1 MTIDALPEAPSTS
14 DPENFDSEADA
25 FVAALSNFVTQFN
38 TDIAALNNLST
49 TSTSVT
55 SNTIGTGSK
64 SFTVQASKS
73 YFVGMSLTIARTAA
87 PANRMFGVVTSY
99 NSTTGAL
106 VVTSQ
111 ASEGSGTFT
120 DWTITLGFNGVISAG
135 QIGSESISQPSLL
148 AALRKQF
155 NQTQNFRLTLTTGV
169 PVTTADVTG
178 ATTIYCTPYRGNT
191 IALYDGTNWNMRTS
205 SEFSLALGVLTASR
219 PYDVF
224 CYDNAGVPTLEFT
237 AWTNDTTRATALV
250 MQDGVLSK
258 TGALTRRYLGTFY
271 TTATTTTEDSATKRL
286 LINYY
291 HQVERPLNNSFTAN
305 RNATNTSY
313 AEISSEIRCQFLT
326 HLQNPVAVNINGACA
341 VNAGNVAIATSI
353 AFDGTTA
360 ENAYC
365 SAQNTTGGNANP
377 IGLSLIKGGLSEG
390 FHYVTL
396 IGLVASATG
405 TWTGSGT
412 AGTRT
417 AINGFIKG

>member
-1 MTIDALPEAPSTS
+1 MTITALPQAPSTS
-14 DPENFDSEADA
+14 DPENFDSEADT
-25 FVAALSNFVTQFN
+25 FVAALSTMVTEFN
-38 TDIAALNNLST
+38 TDIALLNTIST
-49 TSTSVT
+49 QSTSVT

-64 SFTVQASKS
+64 SFTVQTSKS
-73 YFVGMSLTIARTAA
+73 YFQGMSLTIARTAA
-87 PANRMFGVVTSY
+87 ASNRMFAVVDSY
-99 NSTTGAL
+99 NSGTGAL

-120 DWTITLGFNGVISAG
+120 DWTITLGYNGVVSQA
-135 QIGSESISQPSLL
+135 QIDTS
-148 AALRKQF
+148 LRKQF
-155 NQTQNFRLTLTTGV
+155 NDTQDFRLTLTTAV

-178 ATTIYCTPYRGNT
+178 ATTIYCTPYIGNT

-224 CYDNAGVPTLEFT
+224 CYDNAGVPTLEFL

-271 TTATTTTEDSATKRL
+271 TTATTTTEDSAAKRL

-291 HQVERPLNNSFTAN
+291 HQLDRPLSNSFTAN
-305 RNATNTSY
+305 RSTTSTSY
-313 AEISSEIRCQFLT
+313 AEVSSEIRCQFLT
-326 HLQNPVAVNINGACA
+326 HLKNPVNINVNGSCA
-341 VNAGNVAIATSI
+341 VNAGNIAIATSI
-353 AFDGTTA
+353 AFDGATA

-377 IGLSLIKGGLSEG
+377 VGLSLTKGALAEG

-396 IGLVASATG
+396 IGLVASNTG

-412 AGTRT
+412 AGSRT
-417 AINGFIKG
+417 AINGYIKG